1 MGQNPRVLFLRH
13 EDVARR
19 GAEGGQPGGQ
29 TCPRRGQPRARA
41 WGVSGPTKSPPTRPL
56 RPYILR
62 REETLSPREEIH
74 EEFRRGRHHKP

>member
-1 MGQNPRVLFLRH
+1 MGQNPRVLILRH

-29 TCPRRGQPRARA
+29 TRPRRGQPRARA
-41 WGVSGPTKSPPTRPL
+41 WGVSGPTKPTPTPPL

-62 REETLSPREEIH
+62 IGKTLGTRANFLEKIRSRRHPSP
-74 EEFRRGRHHKP
+74 